1 MFPDGDWEKAQRAAI
16 DAWAQAH
23 KLAAHHGKAVS
34 GWGLDPNPLDEM
46 LPLWGF
52 PVEHIE
58 VASFMVT

>member
-34 GWGLDPNPLDEM
+34 GWGLDPNKAYDRD
-46 LPLWGF
+46 
-52 PVEHIE
+52 
-58 VASFMVT
+58 